1 MKNLFIC
8 AVVCIAFISCN
19 KGLTTPVREKAEA
32 DVAET
37 QYKKELEEIKKTI
50 KGDTKIKLRKD
61 AKGYSW
67 EISGKDPQE
76 ILKANETLARK
87 LDNAPPR

>member
-1 MKNLFIC
+1 
-8 AVVCIAFISCN
+8 
-19 KGLTTPVREKAEA
+19 VREKAEA

>member
-1 MKNLFIC
+1 M
-8 AVVCIAFISCN
+8 
-19 KGLTTPVREKAEA
+19 REKAEA